1 MELQSLL
8 SNFNS
13 PKEGLE
19 YLKDRTNNNV
29 NWENLSKASEEI
41 AKNQGGDKDS
51 IALQIIGQYSQG
63 ENPLFNFEELKAPP
77 AIQGKDLQK
86 YDTNITSLEGIKNLG
101 LDVIDT
107 LGLTG
112 FSENASK
119 RRQDTMRYL
128 QQSAKDNIPYDNLDE
143 QSYWALSGI
152 KGSAVSRHEY
162 ENLKK
167 TQELISKTENDL
179 TQDDKNFINKQLN
192 PISHFFSD
200 YTKEDFE
207 EFKDKA
213 TQDLVNADV
222 QSKLNFLNTIH
233 QEKSITS
240 ILTGS
245 DEKTKNDYLQAVQTI
260 AKEAGFEG
268 IAYDK
273 KGDVFFYDHE
283 NFYKPN
289 QDFFGNFLN
298 ILASNAGSI
307 GGGITGAIV
316 GAKNAK
322 NPQQALIGSVVGAG
336 IGSFIGASSDVL
348 LTNARLNREN
358 TLKEVLAH
366 SLEEGTLSVVGDL
379 AIMGGAM
386 AVKNGLKILK
396 DSNVAQKTSETFKNI
411 VEYTPI
417 IGFVSRFQDA
427 NAKSALKLI
436 SNTIDETQQK
446 ALHDFGESFGGNI
459 KFGSQDNFRAYENIK
474 AKFGENHFITK
485 GAKIINDAFMLKSQS
500 QAQKTILQAIR
511 ADESGNLVAFLSEA
525 ANASPTLQNSLKSL
539 LNQTTFNLKKQLQ
552 YLDLKPNEVKE
563 IFDTFQKGTK
573 TEYAQAIDEVL
584 TKVYD
589 DTYKVQID
597 PSKYNN
603 FRIQLEQSGVLPQ
616 DSIRFLEFA
625 QKNIYNQ
632 QGVSFTQLN
641 NALKQINS
649 YYKTATDPNFKDF
662 TAKALENFLRDDIK
676 QGIDSIFAQNKTLY
690 KDAQSLFSS
699 ALSDYGKMKATLKL
713 VDKIKLRDESI
724 SYEQAFKN
732 LYEYVKG
739 QGGELQN
746 LTKLTQHLD
755 KNSAQRV
762 ELSILYNLFNQNIK
776 DFKDIQVFDSQAFFK
791 NLESIKDHFNTQSAK
806 DFIDIAKGFDTLFKN
821 DVLIANAIR
830 NATTDKISSSI
841 ATTIQGA
848 VKFQLVRMMFENI
861 VRLLPNIP
869 FMSSL
874 NEKVQGA
881 SLRFHIKSALMK
893 NLDVQDFKIS
903 LSNKAKYNK
912 EFNSQ
917 TKQALENIIGKIDKA
932 QDEMLEV
939 AQRNTKQAQNA
950 KDLQEY
956 QTLQKYGVESLQKL
970 SQDDFNHFVDSVL
983 SGDIEALKSAPNI
996 VYIADLSAELAKEL
1010 GLNNGKIFLRKNDL
1024 HHSRNE
1030 RKGTYNQHLDKDEIK
1045 QLPKTITENK
1055 NIYVDKVHNNFFI
1068 TKELNENEIAM
1079 FVANKDELGNYVIHI
1094 KRVLKSD
1101 LNKSEYSKVGSG
1113 IEPHIEHSTS
1123 ITPPSHLGHLPP
1135 NAPKM
1140 QVHSQAIG
1148 ERDTLSLKKSE
1159 PMHPDTPLENPDTIL
1174 PQKTNDDINASIQKQ
1189 ASSNINSTLQN
1200 PSIEFALQEFPEFS
1214 KAELEE
1220 MLTKGIRGEARTKEG
1235 ITKQD
1240 IEYFKD
1246 NTRYRGEIANYRDE
1260 ELGMYGDT
1268 FHLAKLQ
1275 KIENVIDPT
1284 NWEASLKTLLDKALT
1299 LAKDKDTL
1307 QQAQDLMKS
1316 IHLNNP
1322 SFFTPLNPNYP
1333 KIKEIVNEYQER
1345 LNTLITQSPQDIKFI
1360 DTKGKEHTLTKE
1372 VQEQWLKTF
1381 NLKSLDETYIP
1392 NFTPEV
1398 KQALDSILQGE
1409 QIKLTKGSLLKLMQ
1423 RDRLEFLPYIKDT
1436 LESPQVVV
1444 RQVDGALIFAKDFR
1458 DDKLGKFFAS
1468 VSKND
1473 NGEWVISSNAPKNLN
1488 NLQNKIK
1495 EGGEVLYSD
1504 LPELPIIAKPELPAK
1519 ALNSE
1524 ANLSAIIPQSPQDI
1538 KFIDTKGKEHTLSK
1552 DTQEQ
1557 WLQTFGLQNLE
1568 QSYIPKHSQAIQQ
1581 ALGGKEIK
1589 LQKGSLLKLVSQG
1602 REQYI
1607 PQIKEVLDNPEAIIR
1622 DSKNAFLFVKQIKD
1636 DDYFV
1641 NVSIDKGEYLV
1652 SISNGFK
1659 ETNNLQN
1666 KLKNGGEIIYQ
1677 SPNANSNL
1685 QTLLQTSRYSAN
1697 TIDKGNSTTKNT
1709 NELEKPTTENYSV
1722 VLFSRDNA
1730 TNEAQLFGNS
1740 EQPQVKTKDPTAKE
1754 AKNITFIDAKGKER
1768 EITKQVQ
1775 EQWLETFNLKSLD
1788 EDFIPQFS
1796 DEVRQA
1802 LNKAGIT
1809 QDFHLKLGSLLKLDN
1824 KQREAFLPYIKPTI
1838 EHPNLIL
1845 DNGKGILFIKE
1856 FVDSDKNR
1864 YFMSVAKDFNDEW
1877 IFSSHTRREL
1887 NNINNELQKSKVIYN
1902 NGFKGGEVAG
1912 ASDIL
1917 ESGGTTTKPSDLQIT
1932 YPANHSSGKNPKANS
1947 TTKQTTL
1954 ETNALDDNKLKE
1966 FEKDIQERLERVKK
1980 GYSTSIYGTS
1990 YDSKGG
1996 YVRLLSDEEKHNIL
2010 YTGYNEKLLDK
2021 YLELKNNN
2029 APKDELNKVIKDIL
2043 EQKEVFEKH
2052 EHFKNAQ
2059 KELIKE
2065 EKIKE
2070 FDKEAYEKS
2079 LENKSE
2085 NEIKKLYE
2093 EIFYKKDREDIDH
2106 IKENILSN
2114 ILYRVPKEAQGDF
2127 SVITKIVSLK
2137 ERVSDRDHY
2146 DKNYL
2151 RQTREYLETKLNI
2164 IPIKEFGTNYAEFY
2178 KDGKGAI
2185 QKLLSEAKDYETRKE
2200 AGSLT
2205 EDEVKQGAY
2214 KGQVAGAFYKE
2225 DLGDIDLV
2233 WGEVKGSGKDAK
2245 GFGLSKI
2252 LEKHIDDFKD
2262 FVGDTK
2268 EAKLVNGINEII
2280 ENGKVVKDSN
2290 GRRTIVY
2297 NDYFKIGLKQNWKG
2311 ETTPNNWVITAYE
2324 DTQQKERDKI
2334 IHSDSFTKGETLPL
2348 NSKEDSTTKTTNIQN
2363 TATQHNPS
2371 IPTPQELQI
2380 QVSKAKADIDEL
2392 MKNPQIV
2399 DTQWLYRV
2407 NKPQEVEIIQAH
2419 YFNQEIPQEYQE
2431 IIAPFPKLREQ
2442 EIADTLKQH
2451 TQTQLKQAHKE
2462 QFLETFKDKP
2472 FKKTRIQASNLL
2484 KTYYEHNPKGLGVEI
2499 KDWNF
2504 ESANFKMALAKFQTK
2519 LKKGDEEVFETLW
2532 EAKFAKNIQDKRQEI
2547 QNLFSI
2553 NPIKEFG
2560 TNYAEFYKDG
2570 KGAIQK
2576 LLAERQGQV
2585 AGAFHKEGLGDID
2598 LVWGN
2603 EKIGLAHILERRT
2616 DDFIKQ
2622 GLSKEEAKAKAKEF
2636 VKSLPD
2642 IIENGNIDKR
2652 IARAFLETQDSKA
2665 VIALDFNDK
2674 DNKWILTAYNKDDAL
2689 NPAYSHQVKHNT
2701 NTSSETRASGD
2712 KEIIPQNANTIN
2724 ILKDMQDKDINVKLD
2739 NKELQS
2745 EKQGSNSASL
2755 TKGETLP
2762 LNSKEDSST
2771 KNTKYTIRE
2780 LKTPSDEELK
2790 QITQAYTQDNE
2801 LLKQRKEI
2809 IQSYSNKIEKTKS
2822 KKIKQRLE
2830 DERLEKLGQINRK
2843 IDDDYALFLRKN
2855 GVDTKAMLIKR
2866 GLEIS
2871 ERYAKPLFDLL
2882 EGFSDKE
2889 LREYQVRYKN
2899 IDTYRDSYLEVGDKR
2914 FTEGKGLSISTLR
2927 DILLTKLNMSEYPK
2941 EIQYAYFDSPLFYHA
2956 RWNKIET
2963 KPDSE
2968 LIYSGGLSFD
2978 EMAMNTER
2986 KDLEYLFDI
2995 KPIKE
3000 FGTNYAEFYKDGK
3013 GAIQKLLSEA
3023 KDYETRKEAGSLTE
3037 DEVKQGAYKGQV
3049 AGAFYKE
3056 GLGDIDLVWG
3066 DSKMGLQKIITKHI
3080 DDFND
3085 FAGETQQA
3093 KLANGLSEIIE
3104 NGKVVGENGVNTI
3117 WYKRGDD
3124 YYLVGLS
3131 KGFNGIGENEWIIT
3145 SYEKR
3150 DLTANQKDDINS
3162 KIQDSDTKALSPVSE
3177 FNELQSLNS
3186 TINSNSTT
3194 KDLIKE
3200 AKEQGLSQVQSNTNA
3215 QQLTLHDIQERLTAR
3230 KKELEQ
3236 QSKDLSTEL
3245 KTQEKQANRV
3255 APILKELLQ
3264 KWRALNPLII
3274 EWKER
3279 KEIRGKFGQFLG
3291 YEKKLSKRKP
3301 NLSNLEHIEKT
3312 LEAYKSYAK
3321 NNEDSAESVKKEIS
3335 LLEDYVEKLKN
3346 KQNIQN
3352 LIEHSQ
3358 SKEQILSDERR
3369 KINTYHDLRQNF
3381 NKGHHTDLQILE
3393 GNNIPQEQHKQLLE
3407 FISQTRSYIESNFN
3421 INPLKE
3427 FGTNYAEFYKDGK
3440 GAIQKLLSEAK
3451 DYETRKEAGS
3461 LTEDEVKQ
3469 GAYKGQVAGAFY
3481 KEGLGDI
3488 DLVWGDSKMGLQKI
3502 ITKHIDDFNDFAGE
3516 TQQAKLANGLSEI
3529 IENGKVVGE
3538 NGVNTIIYAKDNN
3551 TYRVG
3556 LSKGFLD
3563 KGDNNWIITAYKVDR
3578 KSPHSDSL
3586 PSNEITKS
3594 DGTNLHSNDLN
3605 NPTTKGIIKQAKEQD
3620 LSVKETKEATQDS
3633 TQATQDLTHLK
3644 QKLENASDEEK
3655 GEIIKEAITEQNN
3668 KLLEEITKLQN
3679 VLEKK
3684 DFLPFEIDEKIK
3696 SLSTKSQ
3703 FIGEDE
3709 ESLKKVAI
3717 SQLEFETKDKIKE
3730 LQKVLK
3736 DNKIGLGTL
3745 KEFLTKAKD
3754 PKIIENKT
3762 AYESVKATLKRLIE
3776 KNQKRVLKILD
3787 NAIQERK
3794 LTYYL
3799 NTKDGEE
3806 RGRKLFY
3813 SFKPD
3818 TEQIELF
3825 EKIFPIAQK
3834 LGVEVKQAINNE
3846 FLSKEADGVYY
3857 TQGNSLR
3864 VKNNRIYQEKGKV
3877 FLHELIHSV
3886 TSRAM
3891 IAYES
3896 GKRELLSPNQIVA
3909 INNIQKLY
3917 KEVYKNHKELGFETF
3932 ESFFTGHKGDYGLK
3946 NSHEFVAE
3954 LSNPIFREK
3963 LKKVGVF
3970 EKLVD
3975 NILRLFVSAKEAL
3988 GLAKTNA
3995 YESLKKNLYE
4005 IIDNYKDD
4013 FSQEY
4018 EKLGVRNVSLES
4030 GEVKNM
4036 LESKVKTQG
4045 QSVDIEI
4052 PKEKDFFKNL
4062 RNNTKK
4068 VLSVLKG
4075 QVFENINSGMKAQ
4088 VSSDGINKMISVKA
4102 VDKSINNGYTKEEH
4116 FASVENVINLYKISK
4131 LTQSEKPNN
4140 NSVDVIAYHKFI
4152 ADFSINAKPTK
4163 AKITLRE
4170 TIQAGNRIYSLELL
4184 ELEKASN

>member
-143 QSYWALSGI
+143 QSYWALSGM

-417 IGFVSRFQDA
+417 IGLVSRFQDG

-616 DSIRFLEFA
+616 DSLRFLEFA

-1220 MLTKGIRGEARTKEG
+1220 MLTKGIRGEAKTKEG

-1240 IEYFKD
+1240 IEYIKD

-1333 KIKEIVNEYQER
+1333 KIKEIVNEYQDR

-1381 NLKSLDETYIP
+1381 NLKSLDESY
-1392 NFTPEV
+1392 TPQLPQE
-1398 KQALDSILQGE
+1398 LQEAIGKE
-1409 QIKLTKGSLLKLMQ
+1409 IKLTKGSL
-1423 RDRLEFLPYIKDT
+1423 Y
-1436 LESPQVVV
+1436 
-1444 RQVDGALIFAKDFR
+1444 
-1458 DDKLGKFFAS
+1458 
-1468 VSKND
+1468 
-1473 NGEWVISSNAPKNLN
+1473 
-1488 NLQNKIK
+1488 KIIEK
-1495 EGGEVLYSD
+1495 
-1504 LPELPIIAKPELPAK
+1504 
-1519 ALNSE
+1519 
-1524 ANLSAIIPQSPQDI
+1524 
-1538 KFIDTKGKEHTLSK
+1538 
-1552 DTQEQ
+1552 
-1557 WLQTFGLQNLE
+1557 
-1568 QSYIPKHSQAIQQ
+1568 
-1581 ALGGKEIK
+1581 
-1589 LQKGSLLKLVSQG
+1589 G

-1607 PQIKEVLDNPEAIIR
+1607 PQIKETLEKPDFALRDTDNMLIIAKEIG
-1622 DSKNAFLFVKQIKD
+1622 DKQYFTSINLETK
-1636 DDYFV
+1636 DYFIS
-1641 NVSIDKGEYLV
+1641 VSNAPK
-1652 SISNGFK
+1652 K
-1659 ETNNLQN
+1659 ENI
-1666 KLKNGGEIIYQ
+1666 LKNKVENGAEVVYQ
-1677 SPNANSNL
+1677 SPNAKSIFYTD
-1685 QTLLQTSRYSAN
+1685 TLLQEGKSPTNKIDKEHSIIKQTTSQNIPQTIKDIIDSSPQKGRDMIILGEENFTPQVIEYAHKNNKKIAISKLNEAQAKQLGFKYPN
-1697 TIDKGNSTTKNT
+1697 DVRITIDSHAINHTLNGHGKDSKLVQQSGQKAVDYTDIAEYRNIVKNADESLGSKDDLGQDVILHFKQVNGHAVVVESIRKKGNELAFKSMYFENGSYKNSNAYKNAVDSQKANHSPAPYGYEPHADDSTPLKVNDGIIPQEQLTQLQTKIKEARQQIAESPNPDKEYLYHVLKPDEII
-1709 NELEKPTTENYSV
+1709 ELEKQYFNQ
-1722 VLFSRDNA
+1722 A
-1730 TNEAQLFGNS
+1730 M
-1740 EQPQVKTKDPTAKE
+1740 PQEYKE
-1754 AKNITFIDAKGKER
+1754 LI
-1768 EITKQVQ
+1768 
-1775 EQWLETFNLKSLD
+1775 
-1788 EDFIPQFS
+1788 
-1796 DEVRQA
+1796 
-1802 LNKAGIT
+1802 
-1809 QDFHLKLGSLLKLDN
+1809 QDFPSLYEQSL
-1824 KQREAFLPYIKPTI
+1824 A
-1838 EHPNLIL
+1838 
-1845 DNGKGILFIKE
+1845 
-1856 FVDSDKNR
+1856 
-1864 YFMSVAKDFNDEW
+1864 
-1877 IFSSHTRREL
+1877 
-1887 NNINNELQKSKVIYN
+1887 
-1902 NGFKGGEVAG
+1902 
-1912 ASDIL
+1912 
-1917 ESGGTTTKPSDLQIT
+1917 
-1932 YPANHSSGKNPKANS
+1932 
-1947 TTKQTTL
+1947 
-1954 ETNALDDNKLKE
+1954 NKLKTYV
-1966 FEKDIQERLERVKK
+1966 KDTDTIQEV
-1980 GYSTSIYGTS
+1980 TTN
-1990 YDSKGG
+1990 
-1996 YVRLLSDEEKHNIL
+1996 LLN
-2010 YTGYNEKLLDK
+2010 
-2021 YLELKNNN
+2021 
-2029 APKDELNKVIKDIL
+2029 
-2043 EQKEVFEKH
+2043 
-2052 EHFKNAQ
+2052 
-2059 KELIKE
+2059 
-2065 EKIKE
+2065 
-2070 FDKEAYEKS
+2070 
-2079 LENKSE
+2079 
-2085 NEIKKLYE
+2085 
-2093 EIFYKKDREDIDH
+2093 
-2106 IKENILSN
+2106 
-2114 ILYRVPKEAQGDF
+2114 
-2127 SVITKIVSLK
+2127 
-2137 ERVSDRDHY
+2137 
-2146 DKNYL
+2146 
-2151 RQTREYLETKLNI
+2151 
-2164 IPIKEFGTNYAEFY
+2164 
-2178 KDGKGAI
+2178 
-2185 QKLLSEAKDYETRKE
+2185 
-2200 AGSLT
+2200 
-2205 EDEVKQGAY
+2205 
-2214 KGQVAGAFYKE
+2214 
-2225 DLGDIDLV
+2225 
-2233 WGEVKGSGKDAK
+2233 
-2245 GFGLSKI
+2245 
-2252 LEKHIDDFKD
+2252 DFKD
-2262 FVGDTK
+2262 KSFKDTAKHAENLLFNTLRDKAQELGFK
-2268 EAKLVNGINEII
+2268 ELDINEPSF
-2280 ENGKVVKDSN
+2280 KVAF
-2290 GRRTIVY
+2290 G
-2297 NDYFKIGLKQNWKG
+2297 
-2311 ETTPNNWVITAYE
+2311 
-2324 DTQQKERDKI
+2324 
-2334 IHSDSFTKGETLPL
+2334 
-2348 NSKEDSTTKTTNIQN
+2348 
-2363 TATQHNPS
+2363 
-2371 IPTPQELQI
+2371 
-2380 QVSKAKADIDEL
+2380 
-2392 MKNPQIV
+2392 
-2399 DTQWLYRV
+2399 
-2407 NKPQEVEIIQAH
+2407 
-2419 YFNQEIPQEYQE
+2419 
-2431 IIAPFPKLREQ
+2431 
-2442 EIADTLKQH
+2442 
-2451 TQTQLKQAHKE
+2451 
-2462 QFLETFKDKP
+2462 
-2472 FKKTRIQASNLL
+2472 
-2484 KTYYEHNPKGLGVEI
+2484 
-2499 KDWNF
+2499 
-2504 ESANFKMALAKFQTK
+2504 KFQAR
-2519 LKKGDEEVFETLW
+2519 LKKGD
-2532 EAKFAKNIQDKRQEI
+2532 IQDLSEHIAINSLRKDRLRIQEEL
-2547 QNLFSI
+2547 NI

-2560 TNYAEFYKDG
+2560 TNYAEHYHSG
-2570 KGAIQK
+2570 ESAIAK

-2598 LVWGN
+2598 LVWGDS
-2603 EKIGLAHILERRT
+2603 KMGLAHILERRMQ
-2616 DDFIKQ
+2616 DFIEK
-2622 GLSKEEAKAKAKEF
+2622 GFSKAEAEQKTLEF

-2914 FTEGKGLSISTLR
+2914 FTEGKGLSISTLQ

-2978 EMAMNTER
+2978 EMAMNRER

-3049 AGAFYKE
+3049 AGAFHKE

-3093 KLANGLSEIIE
+3093 KLANGLSEIVE
-3104 NGKVVGENGVNTI
+3104 NGKVVNENGVNTI

-3346 KQNIQN
+3346 KQNKQNIQN

-3516 TQQAKLANGLSEI
+3516 TQQTKLANGLSEI

-3605 NPTTKGIIKQAKEQD
+3605 NPTTKGIIKQAKEQS
-3620 LSVKETKEATQDS
+3620 LSVQETKEATQDS

-3730 LQKVLK
+3730 LQKILK

-3917 KEVYKNHKELGFETF
+3917 KEVHKNHKELGFETF

-3988 GLAKTNA
+3988 LLKKNNA
-3995 YESLKKNLYE
+3995 YDSLKKNLYE
-4005 IIDNYKDD
+4005 IIDNYKED
-4013 FSQEY
+4013 FTNSY
-4018 EKLGVRNVSLES
+4018 EKESIKGVNLEQSKELES
-4030 GEVKNM
+4030 RFLNSTGELNIEALKNEATKLPKQLKEIEFIRSAKKDSKGYFVDTPIGRVDFKNILKTYRHLYENTYMQDRRELSGAFMETLKNPLFVVRQKYPLNSTALTQAKHSQITPSPSSHKKNTKSLNGEVK
-4036 LESKVKTQG
+4036 T
-4045 QSVDIEI
+4045 
-4052 PKEKDFFKNL
+4052 
-4062 RNNTKK
+4062 
-4068 VLSVLKG
+4068 
-4075 QVFENINSGMKAQ
+4075 
-4088 VSSDGINKMISVKA
+4088 
-4102 VDKSINNGYTKEEH
+4102 KSIIHDSYVFYKPFVSENGLVSLAS
-4116 FASVENVINLYKISK
+4116 FAISQNGELLHKTFYDIKTISK
-4131 LTQSEKPNN
+4131 LKKLIKGDDEDLLYFK
-4140 NSVDVIAYHKFI
+4140 NSKDLL
-4152 ADFSINAKPTK
+4152 NPQEL
-4163 AKITLRE
+4163 KI
-4170 TIQAGNRIYSLELL
+4170 SLI
-4184 ELEKASN
+4184 

>member
-1 MELQSLL
+1 MELESLL

-143 QSYWALSGI
+143 QSYWALSGM
-152 KGSAVSRHEY
+152 KGSGVSRHEY

-417 IGFVSRFQDA
+417 IGFVSRFQDG
-427 NAKSALKLI
+427 NAKSALKLV

-616 DSIRFLEFA
+616 DSLRFLEFA

-1148 ERDTLSLKKSE
+1148 ESDTLSLKKSE

-1174 PQKTNDDINASIQKQ
+1174 PQKTNDDINTSIQKQ

-1246 NTRYRGEIANYRDE
+1246 NTLYKSEIANYRDE

-1299 LAKDKDTL
+1299 LAKDKDTI
-1307 QQAQDLMKS
+1307 QQAQDLMDS

-1322 SFFTPLNPNYP
+1322 SFFTPLNPSYT

-1360 DTKGKEHTLTKE
+1360 DTKGKEHTLSKE
-1372 VQEQWLKTF
+1372 TQEQWLKTF
-1381 NLKSLDETYIP
+1381 NLKSLDESY
-1392 NFTPEV
+1392 TPQLPQE
-1398 KQALDSILQGE
+1398 LQEAIGKE
-1409 QIKLTKGSLLKLMQ
+1409 IKLTKGSL
-1423 RDRLEFLPYIKDT
+1423 Y
-1436 LESPQVVV
+1436 
-1444 RQVDGALIFAKDFR
+1444 
-1458 DDKLGKFFAS
+1458 
-1468 VSKND
+1468 
-1473 NGEWVISSNAPKNLN
+1473 
-1488 NLQNKIK
+1488 KIIEK
-1495 EGGEVLYSD
+1495 
-1504 LPELPIIAKPELPAK
+1504 
-1519 ALNSE
+1519 
-1524 ANLSAIIPQSPQDI
+1524 
-1538 KFIDTKGKEHTLSK
+1538 
-1552 DTQEQ
+1552 
-1557 WLQTFGLQNLE
+1557 
-1568 QSYIPKHSQAIQQ
+1568 
-1581 ALGGKEIK
+1581 
-1589 LQKGSLLKLVSQG
+1589 G

-1607 PQIKEVLDNPEAIIR
+1607 PQIKETLEKPDFALRDTDNMLIIAKEIG
-1622 DSKNAFLFVKQIKD
+1622 DKQYFTSINLETK
-1636 DDYFV
+1636 DYFIS
-1641 NVSIDKGEYLV
+1641 VSNAPK
-1652 SISNGFK
+1652 K
-1659 ETNNLQN
+1659 ENI
-1666 KLKNGGEIIYQ
+1666 LKNKVENGAEVVYQ
-1677 SPNANSNL
+1677 SPNAKSIFYTD
-1685 QTLLQTSRYSAN
+1685 TLLQEGKSPTNKIDKEHSIIKQTTSQNIPQTIKDIIDSSPQKGRDMIILGEENFTPQVIEYAHKNNKKIAISKLNEAQAKQLGFKYPN
-1697 TIDKGNSTTKNT
+1697 DVRITIDSHAINHTLNGHGKDSKLVQQSGQKAVDYTDIAEYRNIVKNADESLGSKDDLGQDVILHFKQVNGHAVVVESIRKKGNELAFKSMYFENGSYKNSNAYKNAVDSQKANHSPAPYGYEPHADDSTPLKVNDGIIPQEQLTQLQTKIKEARQQIAESPNPDKEYLYHVLKPDEII
-1709 NELEKPTTENYSV
+1709 ELEKQYFNQ
-1722 VLFSRDNA
+1722 A
-1730 TNEAQLFGNS
+1730 M
-1740 EQPQVKTKDPTAKE
+1740 PQEYKE
-1754 AKNITFIDAKGKER
+1754 LI
-1768 EITKQVQ
+1768 
-1775 EQWLETFNLKSLD
+1775 
-1788 EDFIPQFS
+1788 
-1796 DEVRQA
+1796 
-1802 LNKAGIT
+1802 
-1809 QDFHLKLGSLLKLDN
+1809 QDFPSLYEQSL
-1824 KQREAFLPYIKPTI
+1824 A
-1838 EHPNLIL
+1838 
-1845 DNGKGILFIKE
+1845 
-1856 FVDSDKNR
+1856 
-1864 YFMSVAKDFNDEW
+1864 
-1877 IFSSHTRREL
+1877 
-1887 NNINNELQKSKVIYN
+1887 
-1902 NGFKGGEVAG
+1902 
-1912 ASDIL
+1912 
-1917 ESGGTTTKPSDLQIT
+1917 
-1932 YPANHSSGKNPKANS
+1932 
-1947 TTKQTTL
+1947 
-1954 ETNALDDNKLKE
+1954 NKLKTYV
-1966 FEKDIQERLERVKK
+1966 KDTDTIQEV
-1980 GYSTSIYGTS
+1980 
-1990 YDSKGG
+1990 
-1996 YVRLLSDEEKHNIL
+1996 
-2010 YTGYNEKLLDK
+2010 
-2021 YLELKNNN
+2021 
-2029 APKDELNKVIKDIL
+2029 
-2043 EQKEVFEKH
+2043 
-2052 EHFKNAQ
+2052 
-2059 KELIKE
+2059 
-2065 EKIKE
+2065 
-2070 FDKEAYEKS
+2070 
-2079 LENKSE
+2079 
-2085 NEIKKLYE
+2085 
-2093 EIFYKKDREDIDH
+2093 
-2106 IKENILSN
+2106 
-2114 ILYRVPKEAQGDF
+2114 
-2127 SVITKIVSLK
+2127 
-2137 ERVSDRDHY
+2137 
-2146 DKNYL
+2146 
-2151 RQTREYLETKLNI
+2151 
-2164 IPIKEFGTNYAEFY
+2164 
-2178 KDGKGAI
+2178 
-2185 QKLLSEAKDYETRKE
+2185 
-2200 AGSLT
+2200 
-2205 EDEVKQGAY
+2205 
-2214 KGQVAGAFYKE
+2214 
-2225 DLGDIDLV
+2225 
-2233 WGEVKGSGKDAK
+2233 
-2245 GFGLSKI
+2245 
-2252 LEKHIDDFKD
+2252 
-2262 FVGDTK
+2262 
-2268 EAKLVNGINEII
+2268 
-2280 ENGKVVKDSN
+2280 
-2290 GRRTIVY
+2290 
-2297 NDYFKIGLKQNWKG
+2297 
-2311 ETTPNNWVITAYE
+2311 
-2324 DTQQKERDKI
+2324 
-2334 IHSDSFTKGETLPL
+2334 
-2348 NSKEDSTTKTTNIQN
+2348 TTNLLN
-2363 TATQHNPS
+2363 
-2371 IPTPQELQI
+2371 
-2380 QVSKAKADIDEL
+2380 D
-2392 MKNPQIV
+2392 
-2399 DTQWLYRV
+2399 
-2407 NKPQEVEIIQAH
+2407 
-2419 YFNQEIPQEYQE
+2419 
-2431 IIAPFPKLREQ
+2431 
-2442 EIADTLKQH
+2442 
-2451 TQTQLKQAHKE
+2451 
-2462 QFLETFKDKP
+2462 FKDKP
-2472 FKKTRIQASNLL
+2472 FKDTAKHAENLL
-2484 KTYYEHNPKGLGVEI
+2484 FNTLRDKAQELG
-2499 KDWNF
+2499 
-2504 ESANFKMALAKFQTK
+2504 FKELDINKPSFKAAFGKFQAR
-2519 LKKGDEEVFETLW
+2519 LKKGD
-2532 EAKFAKNIQDKRQEI
+2532 IQDLSEHIAINSLRKDRLRIQEEL
-2547 QNLFSI
+2547 NI

-2560 TNYAEFYKDG
+2560 TNYAEHYHSG
-2570 KGAIQK
+2570 ESAIAK

-2598 LVWGN
+2598 LVWGDS
-2603 EKIGLAHILERRT
+2603 KMGLAHILERRT

-2899 IDTYRDSYLEVGDKR
+2899 IDAYFRDSYLEVGDKR
-2914 FTEGKGLSISTLR
+2914 FTEGKGLRISTLQ

-2963 KPDSE
+2963 KPDSQ
-2968 LIYSGGLSFD
+2968 LIYLGGLSFD

-3000 FGTNYAEFYKDGK
+3000 FGTNYAEFYKNGK

-3093 KLANGLSEIIE
+3093 KLANGLSEIVE
-3104 NGKVVGENGVNTI
+3104 NGKVVNENGVNTI

-3346 KQNIQN
+3346 KQNKQNIQN

-3488 DLVWGDSKMGLQKI
+3488 DLVWGEVKGKGKNAKGYGLAKI
-3502 ITKHIDDFNDFAGE
+3502 IEKHLNAGDFKAFGEGEAGLIN
-3516 TQQAKLANGLSEI
+3516 AMSEI
-3529 IENGKVVGE
+3529 IQDGKVITQNGVDSIILRKNGEEYRIGISKGWDNVGE
-3538 NGVNTIIYAKDNN
+3538 NK
-3551 TYRVG
+3551 
-3556 LSKGFLD
+3556 
-3563 KGDNNWIITAYKVDR
+3563 WIITSYKNNKYKESAETSYHDTFTS
-3578 KSPHSDSL
+3578 KEPL
-3586 PSNEITKS
+3586 ENLA
-3594 DGTNLHSNDLN
+3594 TNII
-3605 NPTTKGIIKQAKEQD
+3605 PQTTQEIIKQAKASGK
-3620 LSVKETKEATQDS
+3620 SVKETKE
-3633 TQATQDLTHLK
+3633 LI
-3644 QKLENASDEEK
+3644 QKN
-3655 GEIIKEAITEQNN
+3655 
-3668 KLLEEITKLQN
+3668 
-3679 VLEKK
+3679 
-3684 DFLPFEIDEKIK
+3684 
-3696 SLSTKSQ
+3696 
-3703 FIGEDE
+3703 
-3709 ESLKKVAI
+3709 
-3717 SQLEFETKDKIKE
+3717 KE
-3730 LQKVLK
+3730 LQEHKV
-3736 DNKIGLGTL
+3736 
-3745 KEFLTKAKD
+3745 
-3754 PKIIENKT
+3754 
-3762 AYESVKATLKRLIE
+3762 SQS
-3776 KNQKRVLKILD
+3776 QK
-3787 NAIQERK
+3787 
-3794 LTYYL
+3794 
-3799 NTKDGEE
+3799 
-3806 RGRKLFY
+3806 
-3813 SFKPD
+3813 
-3818 TEQIELF
+3818 
-3825 EKIFPIAQK
+3825 
-3834 LGVEVKQAINNE
+3834 KQ
-3846 FLSKEADGVYY
+3846 
-3857 TQGNSLR
+3857 
-3864 VKNNRIYQEKGKV
+3864 
-3877 FLHELIHSV
+3877 
-3886 TSRAM
+3886 
-3891 IAYES
+3891 
-3896 GKRELLSPNQIVA
+3896 
-3909 INNIQKLY
+3909 
-3917 KEVYKNHKELGFETF
+3917 
-3932 ESFFTGHKGDYGLK
+3932 
-3946 NSHEFVAE
+3946 
-3954 LSNPIFREK
+3954 
-3963 LKKVGVF
+3963 
-3970 EKLVD
+3970 
-3975 NILRLFVSAKEAL
+3975 
-3988 GLAKTNA
+3988 
-3995 YESLKKNLYE
+3995 
-4005 IIDNYKDD
+4005 
-4013 FSQEY
+4013 
-4018 EKLGVRNVSLES
+4018 
-4030 GEVKNM
+4030 
-4036 LESKVKTQG
+4036 
-4045 QSVDIEI
+4045 
-4052 PKEKDFFKNL
+4052 
-4062 RNNTKK
+4062 
-4068 VLSVLKG
+4068 
-4075 QVFENINSGMKAQ
+4075 
-4088 VSSDGINKMISVKA
+4088 
-4102 VDKSINNGYTKEEH
+4102 
-4116 FASVENVINLYKISK
+4116 
-4131 LTQSEKPNN
+4131 
-4140 NSVDVIAYHKFI
+4140 
-4152 ADFSINAKPTK
+4152 
-4163 AKITLRE
+4163 
-4170 TIQAGNRIYSLELL
+4170 
-4184 ELEKASN
+4184 

>member
-417 IGFVSRFQDA
+417 IGFVSRFQDG
-427 NAKSALKLI
+427 NAKSALKLV

-1246 NTRYRGEIANYRDE
+1246 NTLYKSEIGNYRDE

-1360 DTKGKEHTLTKE
+1360 DTKGKEHTLSKE
-1372 VQEQWLKTF
+1372 TQEQWLKTF
-1381 NLKSLDETYIP
+1381 NLKSLDESY
-1392 NFTPEV
+1392 TPQLPQE
-1398 KQALDSILQGE
+1398 LQEAIGKE
-1409 QIKLTKGSLLKLMQ
+1409 IKLTKGSL
-1423 RDRLEFLPYIKDT
+1423 Y
-1436 LESPQVVV
+1436 
-1444 RQVDGALIFAKDFR
+1444 
-1458 DDKLGKFFAS
+1458 
-1468 VSKND
+1468 
-1473 NGEWVISSNAPKNLN
+1473 
-1488 NLQNKIK
+1488 KIIEK
-1495 EGGEVLYSD
+1495 
-1504 LPELPIIAKPELPAK
+1504 
-1519 ALNSE
+1519 
-1524 ANLSAIIPQSPQDI
+1524 
-1538 KFIDTKGKEHTLSK
+1538 
-1552 DTQEQ
+1552 
-1557 WLQTFGLQNLE
+1557 
-1568 QSYIPKHSQAIQQ
+1568 
-1581 ALGGKEIK
+1581 
-1589 LQKGSLLKLVSQG
+1589 G

-1607 PQIKEVLDNPEAIIR
+1607 PQIKETLEKPDFALRDTDNMLIIAKEIG
-1622 DSKNAFLFVKQIKD
+1622 DKQYFTSINLETK
-1636 DDYFV
+1636 DYFIS
-1641 NVSIDKGEYLV
+1641 VSNAPK
-1652 SISNGFK
+1652 K
-1659 ETNNLQN
+1659 ENI
-1666 KLKNGGEIIYQ
+1666 LKNKVENGAEVVYQ
-1677 SPNANSNL
+1677 SPNAKSIFYTD
-1685 QTLLQTSRYSAN
+1685 TLLQEGKSPTNKIDKEHSIIKQTTSQNIPQTIKDIIDSSPQKGRDMIILGEENFTPQVIEYAHKNNKKIAISKLNEAQAKQLGFKYPN
-1697 TIDKGNSTTKNT
+1697 DVRITIDSHAINHTLNGHGKDSKLVQQSGQKAVDYTDIAEYRNIVKNADESLGSKDDLGQDVILHFKQVNGHAVVVESIRKKGNELAFKSMYFENGSYKNSNAYKNAVDSQKANHSPAPYGYEPHADDSTPLKVNDGIIPQEQLTQLQTKIKEARQQIAESPNPDKEYLYHVLKPDEII
-1709 NELEKPTTENYSV
+1709 ELEKQYFNQ
-1722 VLFSRDNA
+1722 A
-1730 TNEAQLFGNS
+1730 M
-1740 EQPQVKTKDPTAKE
+1740 PQEYKE
-1754 AKNITFIDAKGKER
+1754 LI
-1768 EITKQVQ
+1768 
-1775 EQWLETFNLKSLD
+1775 
-1788 EDFIPQFS
+1788 
-1796 DEVRQA
+1796 
-1802 LNKAGIT
+1802 
-1809 QDFHLKLGSLLKLDN
+1809 QDFPSLYEQSL
-1824 KQREAFLPYIKPTI
+1824 A
-1838 EHPNLIL
+1838 
-1845 DNGKGILFIKE
+1845 
-1856 FVDSDKNR
+1856 
-1864 YFMSVAKDFNDEW
+1864 
-1877 IFSSHTRREL
+1877 
-1887 NNINNELQKSKVIYN
+1887 
-1902 NGFKGGEVAG
+1902 
-1912 ASDIL
+1912 
-1917 ESGGTTTKPSDLQIT
+1917 
-1932 YPANHSSGKNPKANS
+1932 
-1947 TTKQTTL
+1947 
-1954 ETNALDDNKLKE
+1954 NKLKTYV
-1966 FEKDIQERLERVKK
+1966 KDTDTIQEV
-1980 GYSTSIYGTS
+1980 
-1990 YDSKGG
+1990 
-1996 YVRLLSDEEKHNIL
+1996 
-2010 YTGYNEKLLDK
+2010 
-2021 YLELKNNN
+2021 
-2029 APKDELNKVIKDIL
+2029 
-2043 EQKEVFEKH
+2043 
-2052 EHFKNAQ
+2052 
-2059 KELIKE
+2059 
-2065 EKIKE
+2065 
-2070 FDKEAYEKS
+2070 
-2079 LENKSE
+2079 
-2085 NEIKKLYE
+2085 
-2093 EIFYKKDREDIDH
+2093 
-2106 IKENILSN
+2106 
-2114 ILYRVPKEAQGDF
+2114 
-2127 SVITKIVSLK
+2127 
-2137 ERVSDRDHY
+2137 
-2146 DKNYL
+2146 
-2151 RQTREYLETKLNI
+2151 
-2164 IPIKEFGTNYAEFY
+2164 
-2178 KDGKGAI
+2178 
-2185 QKLLSEAKDYETRKE
+2185 
-2200 AGSLT
+2200 
-2205 EDEVKQGAY
+2205 
-2214 KGQVAGAFYKE
+2214 
-2225 DLGDIDLV
+2225 
-2233 WGEVKGSGKDAK
+2233 
-2245 GFGLSKI
+2245 
-2252 LEKHIDDFKD
+2252 
-2262 FVGDTK
+2262 
-2268 EAKLVNGINEII
+2268 
-2280 ENGKVVKDSN
+2280 
-2290 GRRTIVY
+2290 
-2297 NDYFKIGLKQNWKG
+2297 
-2311 ETTPNNWVITAYE
+2311 
-2324 DTQQKERDKI
+2324 
-2334 IHSDSFTKGETLPL
+2334 
-2348 NSKEDSTTKTTNIQN
+2348 TTNLLN
-2363 TATQHNPS
+2363 
-2371 IPTPQELQI
+2371 
-2380 QVSKAKADIDEL
+2380 D
-2392 MKNPQIV
+2392 
-2399 DTQWLYRV
+2399 
-2407 NKPQEVEIIQAH
+2407 
-2419 YFNQEIPQEYQE
+2419 
-2431 IIAPFPKLREQ
+2431 
-2442 EIADTLKQH
+2442 
-2451 TQTQLKQAHKE
+2451 
-2462 QFLETFKDKP
+2462 FKDKP
-2472 FKKTRIQASNLL
+2472 FKDTAKHAELL
-2484 KTYYEHNPKGLGVEI
+2484 LFNVLKDKAQELG
-2499 KDWNF
+2499 
-2504 ESANFKMALAKFQTK
+2504 FKELDINEPSFKVAFGKFQAR
-2519 LKKGDEEVFETLW
+2519 LKKGD
-2532 EAKFAKNIQDKRQEI
+2532 IQDLSEHIAINSLRKDRLRIQEEL
-2547 QNLFSI
+2547 NI

-2560 TNYAEFYKDG
+2560 TNYAEHYHSG
-2570 KGAIQK
+2570 ESAIAK

-2598 LVWGN
+2598 LVWGDS
-2603 EKIGLAHILERRT
+2603 KMGLAHILERRT

-2899 IDTYRDSYLEVGDKR
+2899 IDAYRDSYLDVGDKR
-2914 FTEGKGLSISTLR
+2914 FTEGKGLSISTLQ

-2968 LIYSGGLSFD
+2968 LIYLGGLSFD
-2978 EMAMNTER
+2978 EMAMNRER

-3000 FGTNYAEFYKDGK
+3000 FGTNYAEFYKNGK

-3049 AGAFYKE
+3049 AGSFYKE
-3056 GLGDIDLVWG
+3056 DLGDIDLVWG
-3066 DSKMGLQKIITKHI
+3066 DSKMGLAHILEQRAKQWGEEKALRFVRALPNMIQEASILKGRDNTIELITPRSTIILAKKDDNHFIITAFRDSGNKKKFEMLDNNQTFHDESFTSKSDFERSGTNILLQNQQNKRENPHAQNFDQATNSKELESGNNLSLI
-3080 DDFND
+3080 DSAPN
-3085 FAGETQQA
+3085 
-3093 KLANGLSEIIE
+3093 LSTKEII
-3104 NGKVVGENGVNTI
+3104 K
-3117 WYKRGDD
+3117 
-3124 YYLVGLS
+3124 
-3131 KGFNGIGENEWIIT
+3131 
-3145 SYEKR
+3145 
-3150 DLTANQKDDINS
+3150 Q
-3162 KIQDSDTKALSPVSE
+3162 
-3177 FNELQSLNS
+3177 
-3186 TINSNSTT
+3186 
-3194 KDLIKE
+3194 

-3346 KQNIQN
+3346 KQNKQNIQN

-3440 GAIQKLLSEAK
+3440 GAIQKLLIEAK

-3516 TQQAKLANGLSEI
+3516 TQQTKLANGLSEI

-3538 NGVNTIIYAKDNN
+3538 NGVNTIWYKRGDD
-3551 TYRVG
+3551 YYKVG
-3556 LSKGFLD
+3556 LSKGFN
-3563 KGDNNWIITAYKVDR
+3563 GQGENQWVITAYKKDNITNVDSEIIN
-3578 KSPHSDSL
+3578 KLFGGDTGSL
-3586 PSNEITKS
+3586 SVPNKIKETRALVSNHQDNLSTK
-3594 DGTNLHSNDLN
+3594 DL
-3605 NPTTKGIIKQAKEQD
+3605 IKEAKEQS
-3620 LSVKETKEATQDS
+3620 LSVQETKEATQDS

-3932 ESFFTGHKGDYGLK
+3932 ESFFTRHKGDYGLK

-4013 FSQEY
+4013 FTANY
-4018 EKLGVRNVSLES
+4018 EKENIKGVNLEQSKELES
-4030 GEVKNM
+4030 RFLNSTGELN
-4036 LESKVKTQG
+4036 
-4045 QSVDIEI
+4045 IEA
-4052 PKEKDFFKNL
+4052 
-4062 RNNTKK
+4062 
-4068 VLSVLKG
+4068 LK
-4075 QVFENINSGMKAQ
+4075 
-4088 VSSDGINKMISVKA
+4088 
-4102 VDKSINNGYTKEEH
+4102 
-4116 FASVENVINLYKISK
+4116 
-4131 LTQSEKPNN
+4131 
-4140 NSVDVIAYHKFI
+4140 
-4152 ADFSINAKPTK
+4152 
-4163 AKITLRE
+4163 
-4170 TIQAGNRIYSLELL
+4170 LL
-4184 ELEKASN
+4184 

>member
-143 QSYWALSGI
+143 QSYWALSGM
-152 KGSAVSRHEY
+152 KGSGVSRHEY

-417 IGFVSRFQDA
+417 IGFVSRFQDG
-427 NAKSALKLI
+427 NAKSALKLV

-616 DSIRFLEFA
+616 DSLRFLEFA

-939 AQRNTKQAQNA
+939 AQRNTLTLQRKETLEKLQYLKGKQATNKTDGRMA
-950 KDLQEY
+950 YISKDGLE
-956 QTLQKYGVESLQKL
+956 KM
-970 SQDDFNHFVDSVL
+970 L
-983 SGDIEALKSAPNI
+983 SGKAIGKSLDNGFSLENHLQAVENVLDLFTNAILVQSQKPNNNSADIIAFHKYLAPFEN
-996 VYIADLSAELAKEL
+996 ADVKL
-1010 GLNNGKIFLRKNDL
+1010 
-1024 HHSRNE
+1024 
-1030 RKGTYNQHLDKDEIK
+1030 
-1045 QLPKTITENK
+1045 TI
-1055 NIYVDKVHNNFFI
+1055 
-1068 TKELNENEIAM
+1068 KELNQNG
-1079 FVANKDELGNYVIHI
+1079 NKIYSLELLEMSPVF
-1094 KRVLKSD
+1094 KR
-1101 LNKSEYSKVGSG
+1101 N
-1113 IEPHIEHSTS
+1113 
-1123 ITPPSHLGHLPP
+1123 PP
-1135 NAPKM
+1135 NANTQGAKDII
-1140 QVHSQAIG
+1140 HTG
-1148 ERDTLSLKKSE
+1148 EDRLSETSTPNNTLQSLELKPSAPE
-1159 PMHPDTPLENPDTIL
+1159 PQGSATMSKNTGYAEPDTPTETPNTII
-1174 PQKTNDDINASIQKQ
+1174 P
-1189 ASSNINSTLQN
+1189 
-1200 PSIEFALQEFPEFS
+1200 
-1214 KAELEE
+1214 
-1220 MLTKGIRGEARTKEG
+1220 
-1235 ITKQD
+1235 
-1240 IEYFKD
+1240 
-1246 NTRYRGEIANYRDE
+1246 
-1260 ELGMYGDT
+1260 
-1268 FHLAKLQ
+1268 
-1275 KIENVIDPT
+1275 
-1284 NWEASLKTLLDKALT
+1284 
-1299 LAKDKDTL
+1299 
-1307 QQAQDLMKS
+1307 
-1316 IHLNNP
+1316 
-1322 SFFTPLNPNYP
+1322 
-1333 KIKEIVNEYQER
+1333 
-1345 LNTLITQSPQDIKFI
+1345 QSPQDIKFI

-1809 QDFHLKLGSLLKLDN
+1809 QDFHLKLGSLIKLDN

-1838 EHPNLIL
+1838 EYPDLIL
-1845 DNGKGILFIKE
+1845 DDGKGILFIKE

-1887 NNINNELQKSKVIYN
+1887 KDIQKKTDNSRIIYN

-2290 GRRTIVY
+2290 GRTTIVY

-2560 TNYAEFYKDG
+2560 TNYAEFYK
-2570 KGAIQK
+2570 
-2576 LLAERQGQV
+2576 
-2585 AGAFHKEGLGDID
+2585 
-2598 LVWGN
+2598 N
-2603 EKIGLAHILERRT
+2603 
-2616 DDFIKQ
+2616 
-2622 GLSKEEAKAKAKEF
+2622 
-2636 VKSLPD
+2636 
-2642 IIENGNIDKR
+2642 
-2652 IARAFLETQDSKA
+2652 
-2665 VIALDFNDK
+2665 
-2674 DNKWILTAYNKDDAL
+2674 
-2689 NPAYSHQVKHNT
+2689 
-2701 NTSSETRASGD
+2701 
-2712 KEIIPQNANTIN
+2712 
-2724 ILKDMQDKDINVKLD
+2724 
-2739 NKELQS
+2739 
-2745 EKQGSNSASL
+2745 
-2755 TKGETLP
+2755 
-2762 LNSKEDSST
+2762 
-2771 KNTKYTIRE
+2771 
-2780 LKTPSDEELK
+2780 
-2790 QITQAYTQDNE
+2790 
-2801 LLKQRKEI
+2801 
-2809 IQSYSNKIEKTKS
+2809 
-2822 KKIKQRLE
+2822 
-2830 DERLEKLGQINRK
+2830 
-2843 IDDDYALFLRKN
+2843 
-2855 GVDTKAMLIKR
+2855 
-2866 GLEIS
+2866 
-2871 ERYAKPLFDLL
+2871 
-2882 EGFSDKE
+2882 
-2889 LREYQVRYKN
+2889 
-2899 IDTYRDSYLEVGDKR
+2899 
-2914 FTEGKGLSISTLR
+2914 
-2927 DILLTKLNMSEYPK
+2927 
-2941 EIQYAYFDSPLFYHA
+2941 
-2956 RWNKIET
+2956 
-2963 KPDSE
+2963 
-2968 LIYSGGLSFD
+2968 
-2978 EMAMNTER
+2978 
-2986 KDLEYLFDI
+2986 
-2995 KPIKE
+2995 
-3000 FGTNYAEFYKDGK
+3000 GK

-3049 AGAFYKE
+3049 AGAFHKE

-3066 DSKMGLQKIITKHI
+3066 DSKMGLAHILEQRAKQWGEEKALRFVRALPNMIQEASILKGRDNTIELITPRSTIILAKKDDNHFIITAFRDSGNKKKFEMLDNNQTFHDESFTSKSDFERSGTNILLQNQQNKRENPHAQNFDQATNSKELESGNNLSLI
-3080 DDFND
+3080 DSAPN
-3085 FAGETQQA
+3085 
-3093 KLANGLSEIIE
+3093 LSTKEII
-3104 NGKVVGENGVNTI
+3104 K
-3117 WYKRGDD
+3117 
-3124 YYLVGLS
+3124 
-3131 KGFNGIGENEWIIT
+3131 
-3145 SYEKR
+3145 
-3150 DLTANQKDDINS
+3150 Q
-3162 KIQDSDTKALSPVSE
+3162 
-3177 FNELQSLNS
+3177 
-3186 TINSNSTT
+3186 
-3194 KDLIKE
+3194 
-3200 AKEQGLSQVQSNTNA
+3200 AKEQGLSQVQSNTNV

-3335 LLEDYVEKLKN
+3335 LLEDYVEKLKNKQN

-3469 GAYKGQVAGAFY
+3469 GAYKGQVAGAFH

-3529 IENGKVVGE
+3529 VENGKVVGE
-3538 NGVNTIIYAKDNN
+3538 NGVNTIWYKRGDD
-3551 TYRVG
+3551 YYKVG
-3556 LSKGFLD
+3556 LSKGFN
-3563 KGDNNWIITAYKVDR
+3563 GQGENQWVITAYKKDNITNVDSEIIN
-3578 KSPHSDSL
+3578 KLFGGDTGSL
-3586 PSNEITKS
+3586 SVPNKIKETRALVSNHQDNLSTK
-3594 DGTNLHSNDLN
+3594 DL
-3605 NPTTKGIIKQAKEQD
+3605 IKQAKEQS
-3620 LSVKETKEATQDS
+3620 LSVQETKEATQDS

-3917 KEVYKNHKELGFETF
+3917 KEVHKNHKELGFETF
-3932 ESFFTGHKGDYGLK
+3932 ESFFTRHKGDYGLK

-4013 FSQEY
+4013 FTNSY
-4018 EKLGVRNVSLES
+4018 EKESIKGVNLEQSKELES
-4030 GEVKNM
+4030 RFLNSTGELN
-4036 LESKVKTQG
+4036 
-4045 QSVDIEI
+4045 IEA
-4052 PKEKDFFKNL
+4052 
-4062 RNNTKK
+4062 
-4068 VLSVLKG
+4068 LK
-4075 QVFENINSGMKAQ
+4075 
-4088 VSSDGINKMISVKA
+4088 
-4102 VDKSINNGYTKEEH
+4102 
-4116 FASVENVINLYKISK
+4116 
-4131 LTQSEKPNN
+4131 
-4140 NSVDVIAYHKFI
+4140 
-4152 ADFSINAKPTK
+4152 
-4163 AKITLRE
+4163 
-4170 TIQAGNRIYSLELL
+4170 LL
-4184 ELEKASN
+4184 

>member
-1 MELQSLL
+1 MELESLL

-932 QDEMLEV
+932 QDDMLEV
-939 AQRNTKQAQNA
+939 AQRNTLTLQRKETLEKLQYLKGKQATNKTDGRMA
-950 KDLQEY
+950 YISKDGLE
-956 QTLQKYGVESLQKL
+956 KM
-970 SQDDFNHFVDSVL
+970 L
-983 SGDIEALKSAPNI
+983 SGKAIGKSLDNGFSLENHLQAVENVLDLFTNAILVQSQKPNNNSADIIAFHKYLAPFEN
-996 VYIADLSAELAKEL
+996 ADVKL
-1010 GLNNGKIFLRKNDL
+1010 
-1024 HHSRNE
+1024 
-1030 RKGTYNQHLDKDEIK
+1030 
-1045 QLPKTITENK
+1045 TI
-1055 NIYVDKVHNNFFI
+1055 
-1068 TKELNENEIAM
+1068 KELNQNG
-1079 FVANKDELGNYVIHI
+1079 NKIYSLELLEMSPVF
-1094 KRVLKSD
+1094 KR
-1101 LNKSEYSKVGSG
+1101 N
-1113 IEPHIEHSTS
+1113 
-1123 ITPPSHLGHLPP
+1123 PP
-1135 NAPKM
+1135 NANTQGAKDII
-1140 QVHSQAIG
+1140 HTG
-1148 ERDTLSLKKSE
+1148 EDRLSETSTPNNTLQSLELKPSAPE
-1159 PMHPDTPLENPDTIL
+1159 PQGSATMSKNTGYAEPDTPTETPNTII
-1174 PQKTNDDINASIQKQ
+1174 P
-1189 ASSNINSTLQN
+1189 
-1200 PSIEFALQEFPEFS
+1200 
-1214 KAELEE
+1214 
-1220 MLTKGIRGEARTKEG
+1220 
-1235 ITKQD
+1235 
-1240 IEYFKD
+1240 
-1246 NTRYRGEIANYRDE
+1246 
-1260 ELGMYGDT
+1260 
-1268 FHLAKLQ
+1268 
-1275 KIENVIDPT
+1275 
-1284 NWEASLKTLLDKALT
+1284 
-1299 LAKDKDTL
+1299 
-1307 QQAQDLMKS
+1307 
-1316 IHLNNP
+1316 
-1322 SFFTPLNPNYP
+1322 
-1333 KIKEIVNEYQER
+1333 
-1345 LNTLITQSPQDIKFI
+1345 QSPQDIKFI

-1622 DSKNAFLFVKQIKD
+1622 DSDDGFLFIRHLKND
-1636 DDYFV
+1636 DFFV
-1641 NVSIDKGEYLV
+1641 NVSYDKGEYLV
-1652 SISNGFK
+1652 SISNGIK
-1659 ETNNLQN
+1659 ETRNLKN
-1666 KLKNGGEIIYQ
+1666 KLDIGGEIIYQ
-1677 SPNANSNL
+1677 SPSFSSSRNK
-1685 QTLLQTSRYSAN
+1685 LLQTSQYSAN
-1697 TIDKGNSTTKNT
+1697 TIDKEHSTTKNT

-1809 QDFHLKLGSLLKLDN
+1809 QDFHLKLGSLIKLDN

-1838 EHPNLIL
+1838 EYPDLIL
-1845 DNGKGILFIKE
+1845 DDGKGILFIKE

-1887 NNINNELQKSKVIYN
+1887 KDIQKKTDNSRIIYN

-1932 YPANHSSGKNPKANS
+1932 YPANHSSGKNPKADS

-2214 KGQVAGAFYKE
+2214 KGQVAGAFHKE

-2576 LLAERQGQV
+2576 LLSEAKDYETRKEAGSLTEDEVKQGAYKGQV

-2622 GLSKEEAKAKAKEF
+2622 GLSKEEAQTKARELIGQIPEILEQSTIYRQNDSKIELITSRHTLVLGLRDDRKF
-2636 VKSLPD
+2636 
-2642 IIENGNIDKR
+2642 IITELIDKR
-2652 IARAFLETQDSKA
+2652 
-2665 VIALDFNDK
+2665 
-2674 DNKWILTAYNKDDAL
+2674 NKKRLGSSQTGVADTLTD
-2689 NPAYSHQVKHNT
+2689 
-2701 NTSSETRASGD
+2701 
-2712 KEIIPQNANTIN
+2712 
-2724 ILKDMQDKDINVKLD
+2724 
-2739 NKELQS
+2739 
-2745 EKQGSNSASL
+2745 
-2755 TKGETLP
+2755 ETLTNKSLSSSQHLDTSTTP
-2762 LNSKEDSST
+2762 VDPHQSGFADSNFST
-2771 KNTKYTIRE
+2771 S
-2780 LKTPSDEELK
+2780 LK
-2790 QITQAYTQDNE
+2790 
-2801 LLKQRKEI
+2801 
-2809 IQSYSNKIEKTKS
+2809 
-2822 KKIKQRLE
+2822 
-2830 DERLEKLGQINRK
+2830 
-2843 IDDDYALFLRKN
+2843 
-2855 GVDTKAMLIKR
+2855 
-2866 GLEIS
+2866 
-2871 ERYAKPLFDLL
+2871 
-2882 EGFSDKE
+2882 
-2889 LREYQVRYKN
+2889 
-2899 IDTYRDSYLEVGDKR
+2899 
-2914 FTEGKGLSISTLR
+2914 
-2927 DILLTKLNMSEYPK
+2927 
-2941 EIQYAYFDSPLFYHA
+2941 
-2956 RWNKIET
+2956 
-2963 KPDSE
+2963 
-2968 LIYSGGLSFD
+2968 
-2978 EMAMNTER
+2978 
-2986 KDLEYLFDI
+2986 
-2995 KPIKE
+2995 
-3000 FGTNYAEFYKDGK
+3000 
-3013 GAIQKLLSEA
+3013 SEA
-3023 KDYETRKEAGSLTE
+3023 KN
-3037 DEVKQGAYKGQV
+3037 
-3049 AGAFYKE
+3049 
-3056 GLGDIDLVWG
+3056 
-3066 DSKMGLQKIITKHI
+3066 
-3080 DDFND
+3080 DFN
-3085 FAGETQQA
+3085 
-3093 KLANGLSEIIE
+3093 
-3104 NGKVVGENGVNTI
+3104 
-3117 WYKRGDD
+3117 
-3124 YYLVGLS
+3124 
-3131 KGFNGIGENEWIIT
+3131 
-3145 SYEKR
+3145 
-3150 DLTANQKDDINS
+3150 
-3162 KIQDSDTKALSPVSE
+3162 P
-3177 FNELQSLNS
+3177 
-3186 TINSNSTT
+3186 TT
-3194 KDLIKE
+3194 KDLIQQSKYLSKIMDLNKKNNKGTLDKKNKLIQEFKQKE
-3200 AKEQGLSQVQSNTNA
+3200 PQIYQAMVRKEVYRHYHNKGLYLDDHIVDPDDFLDQYNYIYKREQARQNQNHKHHIETKLEQYKEELENILNNLDSIKNPITQLKKLNLKIAKLPIKQAFGDPVHKDAVLSLSDTIDTALSDIFAKLPQYTENKKQILQESKTKTQEFITYMQEVRGDIDYMLDANPKAIKPYMQERLKEAKPYEKKFLERIQDQVKQIEEKNKDSAPNLSTKEIIKQAKEQGLSQVQSNTNA

-3516 TQQAKLANGLSEI
+3516 TQQTKLANGLSEI

-3538 NGVNTIIYAKDNN
+3538 NGVNTIWYKRGDD
-3551 TYRVG
+3551 YYLVG
-3556 LSKGFLD
+3556 LSKGFN
-3563 KGDNNWIITAYKVDR
+3563 GIGENEWIITSYEKRDLTANQKADINS
-3578 KSPHSDSL
+3578 KIQDSDTKALSPVSEFNELQSLNSTIDS
-3586 PSNEITKS
+3586 
-3594 DGTNLHSNDLN
+3594 
-3605 NPTTKGIIKQAKEQD
+3605 NPTTKGIIKQAKEQS
-3620 LSVKETKEATQDS
+3620 LSVQETKEATQDS

-3932 ESFFTGHKGDYGLK
+3932 ESFFTRHKGDYGLK

-3988 GLAKTNA
+3988 LLKKNNA
-3995 YESLKKNLYE
+3995 YDSLKKNLYE

-4013 FSQEY
+4013 FTANY
-4018 EKLGVRNVSLES
+4018 EKENIKGVNLEQSKELES
-4030 GEVKNM
+4030 RFLNSTGDLNIEALKN
-4036 LESKVKTQG
+4036 EA
-4045 QSVDIEI
+4045 
-4052 PKEKDFFKNL
+4052 
-4062 RNNTKK
+4062 TKLPK
-4068 VLSVLKG
+4068 VLSFREFKEQFRTDAKG
-4075 QVFENINSGMKAQ
+4075 NAKVNTLIGEIKINVPKAYNHFVKNTYNVDRKEFSGAFLDTLVNPLFIVRQKYRPKVSLQGKSLQRSNNSLDSKMQNKSRIQIGDKEIIQDSYVFYKPFVNENGL
-4088 VSSDGINKMISVKA
+4088 VSLASFAISQ
-4102 VDKSINNGYTKEEH
+4102 NGELLHKTFYDIKT
-4116 FASVENVINLYKISK
+4116 LSK
-4131 LTQSEKPNN
+4131 LKKLIKGDDEDLLYFK
-4140 NSVDVIAYHKFI
+4140 NSKDLL
-4152 ADFSINAKPTK
+4152 NP
-4163 AKITLRE
+4163 
-4170 TIQAGNRIYSLELL
+4170 QEL
-4184 ELEKASN
+4184 KTTPIV

>member
-1 MELQSLL
+1 MELESLL

-143 QSYWALSGI
+143 QSYWALSGM
-152 KGSAVSRHEY
+152 KGSGVSRHEY

-417 IGFVSRFQDA
+417 IGFVSRFQDG
-427 NAKSALKLI
+427 NAKSALKLV

-1148 ERDTLSLKKSE
+1148 ESDTLSLKKSE

-1174 PQKTNDDINASIQKQ
+1174 PQKTNDDINTSIQKQ

-1246 NTRYRGEIANYRDE
+1246 NTLYKSEIANYRDE

-1299 LAKDKDTL
+1299 LAKNKDTL

-1322 SFFTPLNPNYP
+1322 SFFTPLNPSYT

-1360 DTKGKEHTLTKE
+1360 DTKGKEHTLSKE
-1372 VQEQWLKTF
+1372 TQEQWLKTF
-1381 NLKSLDETYIP
+1381 NLKSLDESY
-1392 NFTPEV
+1392 TPQLPQE
-1398 KQALDSILQGE
+1398 LQEAIGKE
-1409 QIKLTKGSLLKLMQ
+1409 IKLTKGSL
-1423 RDRLEFLPYIKDT
+1423 Y
-1436 LESPQVVV
+1436 
-1444 RQVDGALIFAKDFR
+1444 
-1458 DDKLGKFFAS
+1458 
-1468 VSKND
+1468 
-1473 NGEWVISSNAPKNLN
+1473 
-1488 NLQNKIK
+1488 KIIEK
-1495 EGGEVLYSD
+1495 
-1504 LPELPIIAKPELPAK
+1504 
-1519 ALNSE
+1519 
-1524 ANLSAIIPQSPQDI
+1524 
-1538 KFIDTKGKEHTLSK
+1538 
-1552 DTQEQ
+1552 
-1557 WLQTFGLQNLE
+1557 
-1568 QSYIPKHSQAIQQ
+1568 
-1581 ALGGKEIK
+1581 
-1589 LQKGSLLKLVSQG
+1589 G

-1607 PQIKEVLDNPEAIIR
+1607 PQIKETLEKPDFALRDTDNMLIIAKEIG
-1622 DSKNAFLFVKQIKD
+1622 DKQYFTSINLETK
-1636 DDYFV
+1636 DYFIS
-1641 NVSIDKGEYLV
+1641 VSNAPK
-1652 SISNGFK
+1652 K
-1659 ETNNLQN
+1659 ENI
-1666 KLKNGGEIIYQ
+1666 LKNKVENGAEVVYQ
-1677 SPNANSNL
+1677 SPNAKSIFYTD
-1685 QTLLQTSRYSAN
+1685 TLLQEGKSPTN
-1697 TIDKGNSTTKNT
+1697 KIDKEHSIIKQTTSQNIPQTIKDIIDSSPQKGRDMIILGEENFTPQVIEYAHKN
-1709 NELEKPTTENYSV
+1709 NKKIAISKL
-1722 VLFSRDNA
+1722 
-1730 TNEAQLFGNS
+1730 NEAQAKQLGFKYPNDVRITIDSHAINHTLNGHGKDSKLVQQSGQKAVDYTDIAEYRNI
-1740 EQPQVKTKDPTAKE
+1740 VKNADESLGSKDDLGQDV
-1754 AKNITFIDAKGKER
+1754 ILHF
-1768 EITKQVQ
+1768 KQVNGHAVVV
-1775 EQWLETFNLKSLD
+1775 ESIRKKGNELAFKSMYF
-1788 EDFIPQFS
+1788 E
-1796 DEVRQA
+1796 
-1802 LNKAGIT
+1802 N
-1809 QDFHLKLGSLLKLDN
+1809 GSYKN
-1824 KQREAFLPYIKPTI
+1824 SNAYKNA
-1838 EHPNLIL
+1838 
-1845 DNGKGILFIKE
+1845 
-1856 FVDSDKNR
+1856 VDS
-1864 YFMSVAKDFNDEW
+1864 
-1877 IFSSHTRREL
+1877 
-1887 NNINNELQKSKVIYN
+1887 QK
-1902 NGFKGGEVAG
+1902 
-1912 ASDIL
+1912 
-1917 ESGGTTTKPSDLQIT
+1917 
-1932 YPANHSSGKNPKANS
+1932 ANHSPAPYGYEPHADDSTPLKVNDGIIPQEQLTQLQTKIKEARQQIAESPNPDKEYLYHVLKPDEIIQLE
-1947 TTKQTTL
+1947 KQYFNQAMPQEYKEL
-1954 ETNALDDNKLKE
+1954 IQDFPSLYEQSLANKLKTYV
-1966 FEKDIQERLERVKK
+1966 KDTDTIQEV
-1980 GYSTSIYGTS
+1980 
-1990 YDSKGG
+1990 
-1996 YVRLLSDEEKHNIL
+1996 
-2010 YTGYNEKLLDK
+2010 
-2021 YLELKNNN
+2021 
-2029 APKDELNKVIKDIL
+2029 
-2043 EQKEVFEKH
+2043 
-2052 EHFKNAQ
+2052 
-2059 KELIKE
+2059 
-2065 EKIKE
+2065 
-2070 FDKEAYEKS
+2070 
-2079 LENKSE
+2079 
-2085 NEIKKLYE
+2085 
-2093 EIFYKKDREDIDH
+2093 
-2106 IKENILSN
+2106 
-2114 ILYRVPKEAQGDF
+2114 
-2127 SVITKIVSLK
+2127 
-2137 ERVSDRDHY
+2137 
-2146 DKNYL
+2146 
-2151 RQTREYLETKLNI
+2151 
-2164 IPIKEFGTNYAEFY
+2164 
-2178 KDGKGAI
+2178 
-2185 QKLLSEAKDYETRKE
+2185 
-2200 AGSLT
+2200 
-2205 EDEVKQGAY
+2205 
-2214 KGQVAGAFYKE
+2214 
-2225 DLGDIDLV
+2225 
-2233 WGEVKGSGKDAK
+2233 
-2245 GFGLSKI
+2245 
-2252 LEKHIDDFKD
+2252 
-2262 FVGDTK
+2262 
-2268 EAKLVNGINEII
+2268 
-2280 ENGKVVKDSN
+2280 
-2290 GRRTIVY
+2290 
-2297 NDYFKIGLKQNWKG
+2297 
-2311 ETTPNNWVITAYE
+2311 
-2324 DTQQKERDKI
+2324 
-2334 IHSDSFTKGETLPL
+2334 
-2348 NSKEDSTTKTTNIQN
+2348 TTNLLN
-2363 TATQHNPS
+2363 
-2371 IPTPQELQI
+2371 
-2380 QVSKAKADIDEL
+2380 D
-2392 MKNPQIV
+2392 
-2399 DTQWLYRV
+2399 
-2407 NKPQEVEIIQAH
+2407 
-2419 YFNQEIPQEYQE
+2419 
-2431 IIAPFPKLREQ
+2431 
-2442 EIADTLKQH
+2442 
-2451 TQTQLKQAHKE
+2451 
-2462 QFLETFKDKP
+2462 FKDKP
-2472 FKKTRIQASNLL
+2472 FKDTAKHAELL
-2484 KTYYEHNPKGLGVEI
+2484 LFNVLKDKAQELG
-2499 KDWNF
+2499 
-2504 ESANFKMALAKFQTK
+2504 FKELDINEPSFKVAFGKFQAR
-2519 LKKGDEEVFETLW
+2519 LKKGD
-2532 EAKFAKNIQDKRQEI
+2532 IQDLSEHIAINSLRKDRLRIQEEL
-2547 QNLFSI
+2547 NI

-2560 TNYAEFYKDG
+2560 TNYAEHYHSG
-2570 KGAIQK
+2570 ESAIAK

-2598 LVWGN
+2598 LVWGDS
-2603 EKIGLAHILERRT
+2603 KMGLAHILERRT

-2822 KKIKQRLE
+2822 KKIKQRLR

-2899 IDTYRDSYLEVGDKR
+2899 INAYRDSYLEVGDKR
-2914 FTEGKGLSISTLR
+2914 FTEGKGLSISTLK

-2968 LIYSGGLSFD
+2968 LIYLGGLSFD
-2978 EMAMNTER
+2978 ERAMNRER

-3000 FGTNYAEFYKDGK
+3000 FGTNYAEFYKNGK

-3049 AGAFYKE
+3049 AGAF
-3056 GLGDIDLVWG
+3056 
-3066 DSKMGLQKIITKHI
+3066 H
-3080 DDFND
+3080 
-3085 FAGETQQA
+3085 
-3093 KLANGLSEIIE
+3093 
-3104 NGKVVGENGVNTI
+3104 
-3117 WYKRGDD
+3117 
-3124 YYLVGLS
+3124 
-3131 KGFNGIGENEWIIT
+3131 
-3145 SYEKR
+3145 
-3150 DLTANQKDDINS
+3150 
-3162 KIQDSDTKALSPVSE
+3162 
-3177 FNELQSLNS
+3177 
-3186 TINSNSTT
+3186 
-3194 KDLIKE
+3194 
-3200 AKEQGLSQVQSNTNA
+3200 
-3215 QQLTLHDIQERLTAR
+3215 
-3230 KKELEQ
+3230 
-3236 QSKDLSTEL
+3236 
-3245 KTQEKQANRV
+3245 
-3255 APILKELLQ
+3255 
-3264 KWRALNPLII
+3264 
-3274 EWKER
+3274 
-3279 KEIRGKFGQFLG
+3279 
-3291 YEKKLSKRKP
+3291 
-3301 NLSNLEHIEKT
+3301 
-3312 LEAYKSYAK
+3312 
-3321 NNEDSAESVKKEIS
+3321 
-3335 LLEDYVEKLKN
+3335 
-3346 KQNIQN
+3346 
-3352 LIEHSQ
+3352 
-3358 SKEQILSDERR
+3358 
-3369 KINTYHDLRQNF
+3369 
-3381 NKGHHTDLQILE
+3381 
-3393 GNNIPQEQHKQLLE
+3393 
-3407 FISQTRSYIESNFN
+3407 
-3421 INPLKE
+3421 
-3427 FGTNYAEFYKDGK
+3427 
-3440 GAIQKLLSEAK
+3440 
-3451 DYETRKEAGS
+3451 
-3461 LTEDEVKQ
+3461 
-3469 GAYKGQVAGAFY
+3469 

-3594 DGTNLHSNDLN
+3594 DGTNLHSNDLDN
-3605 NPTTKGIIKQAKEQD
+3605 STTKTQRLQTQDIKFIDTKGKEHTLSKDTQEQWLQTFGLQNLEQSYIPKHSQEIQQALGGKEIRLQKGSLLKLVSQGREQYIPQIKEVLDNPEAIIRDKVGDYLLLKHLKDDDYFVNVSFDNGEYLVSISNGFKETNNLQNKLKNGGEIIYQSPNANSILQTLLQTSRYSANTIDKGNSTIKEQSKQHKGQEELKNIFDEFEQQDKTLQDKAKLLIEHKEDLKSKDLVGSEKWESLMEQQSLLIDEESQILERAYKKAKRLMPHFSSYEEILQYEPINKVSLRLLKENVNEIMDKEIRALQDTSITKADFKQALDEFNTFYKEYRDYHKPLYYEFETKFGFYTREFNKQKLSNAKDVEMFKKHFLDKKPSEFNDKLKQVYETIQQYNQLELQNRQRIHDSKESELIKSKAIEIKEQLNNKYKSSIQKQEISKQSENPHAQNFDQATNSKELESGNNLSLMDSAPNPTTKGIIKQAKEQS

-3696 SLSTKSQ
+3696 WLSTKSQ

-4005 IIDNYKDD
+4005 IIDNYKED
-4013 FSQEY
+4013 FTNSY
-4018 EKLGVRNVSLES
+4018 EKESIKGVNLEQSKELES
-4030 GEVKNM
+4030 RFLNSTGELN
-4036 LESKVKTQG
+4036 
-4045 QSVDIEI
+4045 IEA
-4052 PKEKDFFKNL
+4052 
-4062 RNNTKK
+4062 
-4068 VLSVLKG
+4068 LK
-4075 QVFENINSGMKAQ
+4075 
-4088 VSSDGINKMISVKA
+4088 
-4102 VDKSINNGYTKEEH
+4102 
-4116 FASVENVINLYKISK
+4116 
-4131 LTQSEKPNN
+4131 
-4140 NSVDVIAYHKFI
+4140 
-4152 ADFSINAKPTK
+4152 
-4163 AKITLRE
+4163 
-4170 TIQAGNRIYSLELL
+4170 LL
-4184 ELEKASN
+4184 

>member
-152 KGSAVSRHEY
+152 KGSALSRHEY

-167 TQELISKTENDL
+167 TQELINKTENDL

-213 TQDLVNADV
+213 TQDLINADV

-417 IGFVSRFQDA
+417 IGFVSRFQDG
-427 NAKSALKLI
+427 NAKSALKLV

-603 FRIQLEQSGVLPQ
+603 FRIQLEQSGVLPE
-616 DSIRFLEFA
+616 DSLRFLEFA

-791 NLESIKDHFNTQSAK
+791 NLERIKDHFNTQSAK

-830 NATTDKISSSI
+830 NATTEKISSSI

-996 VYIADLSAELAKEL
+996 VYIADLNADLAKEL

-1113 IEPHIEHSTS
+1113 IEPHIERSTS

-1148 ERDTLSLKKSE
+1148 ESDTLSLKKSE
-1159 PMHPDTPLENPDTIL
+1159 PMHPDTPLENPDTI
-1174 PQKTNDDINASIQKQ
+1174 
-1189 ASSNINSTLQN
+1189 
-1200 PSIEFALQEFPEFS
+1200 
-1214 KAELEE
+1214 
-1220 MLTKGIRGEARTKEG
+1220 
-1235 ITKQD
+1235 
-1240 IEYFKD
+1240 
-1246 NTRYRGEIANYRDE
+1246 
-1260 ELGMYGDT
+1260 
-1268 FHLAKLQ
+1268 
-1275 KIENVIDPT
+1275 
-1284 NWEASLKTLLDKALT
+1284 
-1299 LAKDKDTL
+1299 
-1307 QQAQDLMKS
+1307 
-1316 IHLNNP
+1316 
-1322 SFFTPLNPNYP
+1322 
-1333 KIKEIVNEYQER
+1333 
-1345 LNTLITQSPQDIKFI
+1345 
-1360 DTKGKEHTLTKE
+1360 
-1372 VQEQWLKTF
+1372 
-1381 NLKSLDETYIP
+1381 
-1392 NFTPEV
+1392 
-1398 KQALDSILQGE
+1398 
-1409 QIKLTKGSLLKLMQ
+1409 
-1423 RDRLEFLPYIKDT
+1423 
-1436 LESPQVVV
+1436 
-1444 RQVDGALIFAKDFR
+1444 
-1458 DDKLGKFFAS
+1458 
-1468 VSKND
+1468 
-1473 NGEWVISSNAPKNLN
+1473 
-1488 NLQNKIK
+1488 
-1495 EGGEVLYSD
+1495 
-1504 LPELPIIAKPELPAK
+1504 
-1519 ALNSE
+1519 
-1524 ANLSAIIPQSPQDI
+1524 IPQTPQDI

-1552 DTQEQ
+1552 DTQKQ

-1697 TIDKGNSTTKNT
+1697 TIDKEHSTTKNT
-1709 NELEKPTTENYSV
+1709 TS
-1722 VLFSRDNA
+1722 
-1730 TNEAQLFGNS
+1730 Q
-1740 EQPQVKTKDPTAKE
+1740 
-1754 AKNITFIDAKGKER
+1754 
-1768 EITKQVQ
+1768 
-1775 EQWLETFNLKSLD
+1775 
-1788 EDFIPQFS
+1788 
-1796 DEVRQA
+1796 
-1802 LNKAGIT
+1802 
-1809 QDFHLKLGSLLKLDN
+1809 
-1824 KQREAFLPYIKPTI
+1824 
-1838 EHPNLIL
+1838 
-1845 DNGKGILFIKE
+1845 
-1856 FVDSDKNR
+1856 
-1864 YFMSVAKDFNDEW
+1864 
-1877 IFSSHTRREL
+1877 
-1887 NNINNELQKSKVIYN
+1887 
-1902 NGFKGGEVAG
+1902 
-1912 ASDIL
+1912 
-1917 ESGGTTTKPSDLQIT
+1917 
-1932 YPANHSSGKNPKANS
+1932 
-1947 TTKQTTL
+1947 
-1954 ETNALDDNKLKE
+1954 TNALDDNKLKE

-1980 GYSTSIYGTS
+1980 DYSTSIYGTS

-2010 YTGYNEKLLDK
+2010 YGGYNEKLLDK

-2059 KELIKE
+2059 KESIKE

-2106 IKENILSN
+2106 IKEDILSN

-2185 QKLLSEAKDYETRKE
+2185 QKLLAER
-2200 AGSLT
+2200 
-2205 EDEVKQGAY
+2205 Q
-2214 KGQVAGAFYKE
+2214 GQVAGAFYKE
-2225 DLGDIDLV
+2225 GLGDIDLV
-2233 WGEVKGSGKDAK
+2233 WGDSSFGLKHILDKHGSEFKDIAKELDHIIQNGEVVKRQGRDEAYNIEYK
-2245 GFGLSKI
+2245 GFK
-2252 LEKHIDDFKD
+2252 
-2262 FVGDTK
+2262 V
-2268 EAKLVNGINEII
+2268 GINKGFNKQGENKWVVTAFNDNI
-2280 ENGKVVKDSN
+2280 EKTAKTAPANDS
-2290 GRRTIVY
+2290 
-2297 NDYFKIGLKQNWKG
+2297 
-2311 ETTPNNWVITAYE
+2311 
-2324 DTQQKERDKI
+2324 
-2334 IHSDSFTKGETLPL
+2334 TKGASLPL
-2348 NSKEDSTTKTTNIQN
+2348 NSKEHSTTKNTNPIQN
-2363 TATQHNPS
+2363 TATLHNPS

-2380 QVSKAKADIDEL
+2380 QVNKAKADIDEL
-2392 MKNPQIV
+2392 MKNPQII
-2399 DTQWLYRV
+2399 DKQWLYSV
-2407 NKPQEVEIIQAH
+2407 NKPQEVGTIQAH

-2472 FKKTRIQASNLL
+2472 FEKTRIQASNLL

-2547 QNLFSI
+2547 QNLFDI
-2553 NPIKEFG
+2553 KPIKEFG

-2576 LLAERQGQV
+2576 LLSEAKDYETRKEAGSLTEDEVKQGAYKGQV
-2585 AGAFHKEGLGDID
+2585 AGAFYKEGLGDID
-2598 LVWGN
+2598 LVWGDS
-2603 EKIGLAHILERRT
+2603 KMGLAHIIERRMQ
-2616 DDFIKQ
+2616 DFIEK
-2622 GLSKEEAKAKAKEF
+2622 GFSKAEAEQKTLEF
-2636 VKSLPD
+2636 AKSLPD

-2724 ILKDMQDKDINVKLD
+2724 ILKDMQDKDINATFD
-2739 NKELQS
+2739 NSKLQS

-2801 LLKQRKEI
+2801 LFKQRKEI

-2830 DERLEKLGQINRK
+2830 DERLEKLGQINAK
-2843 IDDDYALFLRKN
+2843 IDDDYVLFLRKN
-2855 GVDTKAMLIKR
+2855 GVDTKAMDIKR
-2866 GLEIS
+2866 ELEIS

-2899 IDTYRDSYLEVGDKR
+2899 IDAYRDSYLDVGDKR
-2914 FTEGKGLSISTLR
+2914 FTEGKGLSISTLQN
-2927 DILLTKLNMSEYPK
+2927 ILLTKLNMSEYPK

-2956 RWNKIET
+2956 RWNKTGT

-2968 LIYSGGLSFD
+2968 LIYLGGLSFD
-2978 EMAMNTER
+2978 EMAMNRER

-3066 DSKMGLQKIITKHI
+3066 DSKMGLAHI
-3080 DDFND
+3080 LERRTDDFIK
-3085 FAGETQQA
+3085 Q
-3093 KLANGLSEIIE
+3093 GLSKEEAEAKAKEFVKEIPQIIE
-3104 NGKVVGENGVNTI
+3104 NGEVVENAGVKTI
-3117 WYKRGDD
+3117 ILKDKNIEHR
-3124 YYLVGLS
+3124 VGLS
-3131 KGFNGIGENEWIIT
+3131 KGFNGKGENEWI
-3145 SYEKR
+3145 
-3150 DLTANQKDDINS
+3150 LTAYKRENPHAQNFDQATNS
-3162 KIQDSDTKALSPVSE
+3162 KELESGNNLSLIDSAPNLSTKE
-3177 FNELQSLNS
+3177 
-3186 TINSNSTT
+3186 I
-3194 KDLIKE
+3194 IKQ

-3381 NKGHHTDLQILE
+3381 NKGHHTDLQILA

-3538 NGVNTIIYAKDNN
+3538 NGVNTIWYKRGDD
-3551 TYRVG
+3551 YYLVG
-3556 LSKGFLD
+3556 LSKGFN
-3563 KGDNNWIITAYKVDR
+3563 GIGENEWIITAYAK
-3578 KSPHSDSL
+3578 KKGYIP
-3586 PSNEITKS
+3586 NEIRGDTANLSAYSDEFNPLLTSSDEPLTKQKNTLPLNS
-3594 DGTNLHSNDLN
+3594 KDNSTIKEQSKQLKGQEELKNIFDEFEQQDKTLQDKAKLLKEHKEDLKSKDLVGSEKWESLMEQQSLLIDEESQILERAYKKAKRLMPHFSSYEEILQYEPINKVSLRLLKENVNEIMDKEIRALQDTSITKADFKQALDEFNTFYKEYRDYHKPLYYEFETKFGFYTREFNKQKLSNAKDVEMFKKYFLDKKPSEFNDKLKQAYETIQQYNQLELQNRQRMQGSKESELIKSKAIEIKEQLNNKYKNSIQKQEISKQSENPHAQNFDQATNSKELESGNNLSLMDSAP
-3605 NPTTKGIIKQAKEQD
+3605 NPTTKDLIKEAKEQD
-3620 LSVKETKEATQDS
+3620 LSVKETKEAMQDS

-4005 IIDNYKDD
+4005 IIDNYKED

-4030 GEVKNM
+4030 GEAKNM